1 MQRDTVPTRGR
12 GVSLSLIILCL
23 AFQAIIHGAISL
35 FLPLIREDLTLSFTQ
50 AGSLIAAATLA
61 YALMQI
67 PAGYLGDRFGPKRL
81 FFIGILGTT
90 TLLVAFGFVSQYWQA
105 LANEWVSGF
114 FRALL
119 FAPGMALITAW
130 FPPERRAMA
139 MAFHL
144 TGILGGAI
152 ILNIVGP
159 LLVEFS
165 DWRFP
170 FITFGAIG
178 ILASLAYLR
187 FSEEAP
193 GTRSEQKVNISD
205 VGNLLR
211 NRIMWLCGG
220 IQYARL
226 AVFAGVSSWLP
237 TLLIDSWGLSLQT
250 TGLIIALRSALIG
263 PSSIVGGYISDKLR
277 NPPLVIGFSLVI
289 LAITTALMVAVNN
302 IVLVVVLIV
311 INSLF
316 ANCYFGPVFAL
327 PLEVLDSPAKS
338 TTTGVGNFFATIGGF
353 TFTYLL
359 GALRDLSG
367 SFESGFYA
375 ISGAAV
381 VGLIFTVL
389 VARARHNAI
398 APMR

>member
-1 MQRDTVPTRGR
+1 MAVVPTRGR
-12 GVSLSLIILCL
+12 GLSISLIILCL

-35 FLPLIREDLTLSFTQ
+35 FLPLIREDLSLSFTQ
-50 AGSLIAAATLA
+50 AGSLIAASTLA

-81 FFIGILGTT
+81 FFTGILGTT
-90 TLLVAFGFVSQYWQA
+90 TLLVAFGLVSQYWQA
-105 LANEWVSGF
+105 LTNEWVSGF

-130 FPPERRAMA
+130 FPPERRATA

-144 TGILGGAI
+144 TGIFGGAI

-159 LLVEFS
+159 LLVEIS

-170 FITFGAIG
+170 FFTFGAIG
-178 ILASLAYLR
+178 IFASLAYLL
-187 FSEEAP
+187 FSREAP
-193 GTRSEQKVNISD
+193 GTRSEQKVYISD
-205 VGNLLR
+205 VVNLLR
-211 NRIMWLCGG
+211 SRIMWLCGG

-237 TLLIDSWGLSLQT
+237 TLLIDNWGLSLKV

-263 PSSIVGGYISDKLR
+263 PSSIAGGYISDRLK
-277 NPPLVIGFSLVI
+277 NPPLVIGFSFII
-289 LAITTALMVAVNN
+289 LATTTALLVSVNN
-302 IVLVVVLIV
+302 IALVIVLIV

-327 PLEVLDSPAKS
+327 PLEILDSPAKS
-338 TTTGVGNFFATIGGF
+338 TTTGAGNFFATIGGF

-359 GALRDLSG
+359 GALRDSSG

-375 ISGAAV
+375 MAGACV
-381 VGLIFTVL
+381 VGLVFTLL
-389 VARARHNAI
+389 VARVRRKVI
-398 APMR
+398 APKS